1 MSKPRLE
8 GKVALVTGA
17 ASGIGEEAAR
27 LFAEH
32 GAFVVLADIQ
42 DELGQKVADSIGNH
56 RASYH
61 HCDVRD
67 ESQVESA
74 VNFTVREHK
83 KLDVLFSNAGVIGP
97 LDGILDLDLAAFD
110 ATVATNVRGVAA
122 TIKHAARAMVA
133 AGTRGSIICTASV
146 AAAIGGAG
154 PHAYTVSKHALV
166 GLVRTACSE
175 LGAHGIR
182 VNCVAPYGV
191 ATPLSCVA
199 YGLTPEEVEV
209 NSAGAA
215 NLKGVVLRA
224 RHVAEAALFLASDE
238 SEYISGHNLAVDG
251 GFTAVSHSY
260 AAM

>member
-1 MSKPRLE
+1 MSKI

-32 GAFVVLADIQ
+32 GAFVVIADIQ

-74 VNFTVREHK
+74 VNYTVREHK

-133 AGTRGSIICTASV
+133 AGTRGSIVCTASV

-166 GLVRTACSE
+166 GL
-175 LGAHGIR
+175 
-182 VNCVAPYGV
+182 
-191 ATPLSCVA
+191 
-199 YGLTPEEVEV
+199 EVEV
-209 NSAGAA
+209 NSAAAA